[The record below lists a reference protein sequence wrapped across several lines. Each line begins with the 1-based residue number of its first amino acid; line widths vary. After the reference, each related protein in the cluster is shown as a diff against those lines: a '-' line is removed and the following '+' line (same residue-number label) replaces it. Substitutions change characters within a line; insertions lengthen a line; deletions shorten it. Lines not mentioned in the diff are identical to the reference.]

1 VTSVTRQ
8 IVAGYDD
15 TSNGARPPESMLPEW
30 YSNRNSHGG
39 EVLPRRK
46 SFRQAPPLFYFCN
59 ADLFLIPVFVED

>member
-1 VTSVTRQ
+1 MSVTRQ

-46 SFRQAPPLFYFCN
+46 SFRQAPPLF
-59 ADLFLIPVFVED
+59 